1 MLRDLVRW
9 EQRPGYLTPAAYEW
23 CSVICENYPG
33 LADGEALLFLSLEIG
48 FHHLDPQHPQP
59 LAKLTHTE
67 HHQPMVDI
75 VFNSQDNEV
84 IADLLHA
91 WTSHND
97 SNEPPPLLDVYTRHL
112 IGLRPS
118 SQRLRR
124 LVIRAVGSIGYQ
136 EFEQAG
142 VEGFFELLDH
152 LQASVE
158 DMDDKEGWAM
168 LLLDIIQSP
177 DGIRHLSHPYWESL
191 VELSV
196 LESQQLE
203 SVALS
208 PHIMVSLESNREW
221 DRLEAW
227 TGILW
232 MVWPPEVGSTTEEDV
247 RGAMLSLF
255 RQQPGV
261 IQKLEQWME
270 QWSQKNGRKIPEA
283 FQRICQQ
290 AQEVVQRDTL

>member
-9 EQRPGYLTPAAYEW
+9 EQRPSYLAPAAYEW

-48 FHHLDPQHPQP
+48 FRHLDPQHPQP

-75 VFNSQDNEV
+75 VFDSQDDGV

-158 DMDDKEGWAM
+158 DMDGKEGWAT

-196 LESQQLE
+196 LESQRLE
-203 SVALS
+203 SVAWS
-208 PHIMVSLESNREW
+208 PHIMASLESNGEW

-255 RQQPGV
+255 RQQPGA

-270 QWSQKNGRKIPEA
+270 QWGERRGKPVPES
-283 FQRICQQ
+283 FQQICEQ
-290 AQEVVQRDTL
+290 ARPEVAQH